1 LGLKEDSTTVALP
14 KRTVEELKV
23 LMITPNE
30 PYYHIIG
37 RLIVEHKEKKRDEE
51 TKELLK

>member
-1 LGLKEDSTTVALP
+1 MGLKEDDTVIRLP
-14 KRTVEELKV
+14 KRTVEELKA

-37 RLIVEHKEKKRDEE
+37 RLIVEHKERI
-51 TKELLK
+51 